1 MFAVLPVKQYGDLHV
16 IKKSVAAEAV
26 LPSYLSEE
34 AAADVRRFHRSLAG
48 YAPTPLV
55 SLSAS
60 AEKWGVKAFCVK
72 DESCRFGLN
81 AFKGLGGSYAV
92 FRVVCRKLGLNPE
105 TTTMADLKKDIYR
118 EKISPMVFTTAT
130 DGNHGKG
137 IAWAAAELGCASHIY
152 MPKGSAEVRA
162 RAIRDVGNAEVVITD
177 MSYDDTVRYAASLA
191 KKNGRYLIQDTAIN
205 EEDKTP
211 RWIIR
216 GYLTMVYEA
225 LEQMKALGYARPT
238 HVFLQAGVGSM
249 AGSVA
254 GALACTYKEKKPTII
269 IVEPEEVACIFESMR
284 QNDGKPHPATGN
296 ETTMMAGLNCAEP
309 CGTVW
314 PVLRDFCEYGIT
326 CPDSVSA
333 LGMRLLARPMGND
346 VAVVSGESGAVTT
359 GVATTI
365 LTDSACEELRKDLQL
380 DASSVILVFSTE
392 GDTDPENYQRIIT
405 EETHPS
411 YSEKR

>member
-1 MFAVLPVKQYGDLHV
+1 MLPVEQYENLRV
-16 IKKSVAAEAV
+16 VRKAVSAEAE
-26 LPSYLSEE
+26 LPGYLSET
-34 AAADVRRFHRSLAG
+34 AAATVRRFHGSLAA

-55 SLSAS
+55 SLFA
-60 AEKWGVKAFCVK
+60 AAKEWGIKALCVK
-72 DESCRFGLN
+72 DESSRFGLK
-81 AFKGLGGSYAV
+81 AFKGLGGSYAI
-92 FRVVCRKLGLNPE
+92 FRVVCRELGLDPE
-105 TTTMADLKKDIYR
+105 ITTMEDLKKDIYR
-118 EKISPMVFTTAT
+118 EKISGMVFVTAT

-162 RAIRDVGNAEVVITD
+162 QAIRDVGNAEVVITD

-191 KKNGRYLIQDTAIN
+191 KKNGWYLMQDTAIN
-205 EEDKTP
+205 EEDETP
-211 RWIIR
+211 RWILQ

-249 AGSVA
+249 AGSVT
-254 GALACTYKEKKPTII
+254 GALACIDKENKPTII

-359 GVATTI
+359 GVAATI
-365 LTDSACEELRKDLQL
+365 LTDSACEELRKYLQL

-392 GDTDPENYQRIIT
+392 GDTDPKNYQRIIT